1 MLARHGSRRTRDGA
15 HRSREG
21 GQILVLFTL
30 GLVALV
36 AGVALIVDGGVAFA
50 QQRGVQNGADAAA
63 NAGATVL
70 AQRLGGATK
79 TDADVEAAI
88 ASVAGLNAISP
99 AAYYTNV
106 SGAPLDVLG
115 AVVEPD
121 AAAAVGGG
129 TIPPGAQGVHVRGDR
144 TFGTTFARVIGFTD
158 FNAAA
163 DALAVTGTVIGGQ
176 FLPVVFPV
184 NITDCEG
191 NGSLGTG
198 KDQWDMSDPAEW
210 PEHPVARDTNND
222 GIATGEYIVPLCKT
236 GSGSFMVLDL
246 DGEKNNC
253 EEEVLDPPY
262 VQWDTF
268 PVDVPSDN
276 GNNCA
281 KPMVDA
287 VNSLNYAQPGSGPVL
302 VPICDNNQ
310 CNTNGGSNATYH
322 ITGVAAFVI
331 DYMSDSNNKNNSLCQ
346 SHFNEEG
353 EWLQTISGNG
363 SSSCI
368 AGWFV
373 RFITTGPVGSGD
385 VENADAIGIQLIK

>member
-1 MLARHGSRRTRDGA
+1 MLANRRSR
-15 HRSREG
+15 RSREG
-21 GQILVLFTL
+21 AIRLRERGQILVLFTL

-36 AGVALIVDGGVAFA
+36 AGVALVVDGGVAFA
-50 QQRGVQNGADAAA
+50 QRRSVQNGADSAA
-63 NAGATVL
+63 NAGAIVL
-70 AQRLGGATK
+70 GQRLGGATK

-88 ASVAGLNAISP
+88 ASVAGLNTITP
-99 AAYYTNV
+99 AAYYTDV

-121 AAAAVGGG
+121 AAAVVGGG

-163 DALAVTGTVIGGQ
+163 DAIAVTGTVNGGQ

-198 KDQWDMSDPAEW
+198 KEQWDMSDPAEW
-210 PEHPVARDTNND
+210 PNHPVPRDTNND
-222 GIATGEYIVPLCKT
+222 GVATGEYIVPLCKT
-236 GSGSFMVLDL
+236 GGGSFMVLDL
-246 DGEKNNC
+246 DGVKNNC
-253 EEEVLDPPY
+253 EDEVLNPTR

-281 KPMVDA
+281 KKMEDA
-287 VNSLNYAQPGSGPVL
+287 VNSLNYALPGNGPVL
-302 VPICDNNQ
+302 VPICDNNE
-310 CNTNGGSNATYH
+310 CNTNGGSHATYH
-322 ITGVAAFVI
+322 ITGVTAFVI

-346 SHFNEEG
+346 SHVNAEG
-353 EWLQTISGNG
+353 RTLTTISGNG

-373 RFITTGPVGSGD
+373 RMITTGPVGSG
-385 VENADAIGIQLIK
+385 EIQNADAIGIQLIK